1 MVAGLFASKSP
12 STSAHKD
19 SKLLGNLFDCHHHLI
34 LTIEEMLVAKEQ
46 IGNGANIDFTAASHR
61 EDVLVCFGCLEDIVD
76 LSILFDKFLA
86 LLLLGLD

>member
-1 MVAGLFASKSP
+1 
-12 STSAHKD
+12 
-19 SKLLGNLFDCHHHLI
+19 
-34 LTIEEMLVAKEQ
+34 MLVAKEQ
-46 IGNGANIDFTAASHR
+46 IGNGANIDFTATGHR